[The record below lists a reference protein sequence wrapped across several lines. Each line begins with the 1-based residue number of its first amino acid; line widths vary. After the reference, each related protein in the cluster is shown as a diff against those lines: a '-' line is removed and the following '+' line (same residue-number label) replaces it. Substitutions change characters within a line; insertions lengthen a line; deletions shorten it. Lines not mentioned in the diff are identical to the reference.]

1 MPGPSWEL
9 PIKGWEELGSLC
21 SLELGRGKGRFGFL
35 LGWVQRGWGP
45 PHCCPSLGAEG
56 QDLSSAL
63 RLEATSCDFL
73 GQEIPFQMDNPIVA
87 VTRIH

>member
-1 MPGPSWEL
+1 M
-9 PIKGWEELGSLC
+9 
-21 SLELGRGKGRFGFL
+21 
-35 LGWVQRGWGP
+35 
-45 PHCCPSLGAEG
+45 
-56 QDLSSAL
+56 SSAL